1 MFDMCACMA
10 SATLFKPSSCTTNF
24 GVILLC
30 CTGPGPTEEEEGM
43 SPLSHVMDDSG
54 APSAG
59 GPDPEVAGG
68 VVEMPDSEALRRSV
82 AAASAAEH
90 ERQAALSNGSQPAFD
105 GQRGPVSAAS
115 SGT

>member
-1 MFDMCACMA
+1 
-10 SATLFKPSSCTTNF
+10 
-24 GVILLC
+24 
-30 CTGPGPTEEEEGM
+30 M
-43 SPLSHVMDDSG
+43 SPLAHVMDDSG

-90 ERQAALSNGSQPAFD
+90 ERQAALSSGSQPAFD